1 MSYVALYRKFRPAK
15 FSEVKGQD
23 HVVKTLRNQLKNNK
37 IAHAY
42 LFNETRGT
50 GKTSVAKLLAKAA
63 NCENPVDGDPCGCC
77 PSCEAIA
84 KGASL
89 NVIEI
94 DAASN
99 RGVDD
104 VRQIIEEV
112 QYSPT
117 TGKYKI
123 YIVDE
128 VHMLTKEAFNALL
141 KTLEEPPEYAV
152 FILATTEVNKLPI
165 TILSRCQRYDFRR
178 ITIDTITDRMKELMD
193 AEGQTVEEKA
203 LRYIAKVADG
213 SMRDA
218 LSLLDQCLA
227 FYYEGE
233 LSYERALDVLG
244 AVDTS
249 IFGRLFDKVL
259 EGDTIGSLEIVSEV
273 VALGKELNQFV
284 NDFTWYLRNILV
296 VMTTSNV
303 SDDMLEMS
311 AENIELLKEHAAKT
325 EQNEIIR
332 YINIFSELS
341 GSIKYASQKQIL
353 LEIAI
358 IKLTKPQMKDDYESL
373 ISRVSNLERMIESGK
388 LMTAVPKVQSEEK
401 AQTPTKPVKELDI
414 AVPEEV
420 QWVADN
426 FEKIA
431 EHLGGTVRS
440 YVRNN
445 KIKVSSDGGEKLL
458 LVMDKFVANN
468 LINQQ
473 IDKKAQLAIASE
485 LEKQVEVEIR
495 VLEANEDYNDK
506 FKQLIKMPIEE
517 EM

>member
-42 LFNETRGT
+42 LFNGTRGT

-123 YIVDE
+123 YIIDE

-178 ITIDTITDRMKELMD
+178 ITIDTITDRMKELME
-193 AEGQTVEEKA
+193 AEGQQVEEKA

-227 FYYEGE
+227 FYFEGE
-233 LSYERALDVLG
+233 LTYERALEVLG

-249 IFGRLFDKVL
+249 IFGRLYDKVTD
-259 EGDTIGSLEIVSEV
+259 GDTVGSLELVNEV
-273 VALGKELNQFV
+273 VALGKELTQFV
-284 NDFTWYLRNILV
+284 NDFTWYLRNILL
-296 VMTTSNV
+296 VMTTDNV
-303 SDDMLEMS
+303 TDDMMEMS
-311 AENIELLKEHAAKT
+311 AENIELLKAHAGKVD
-325 EQNEIIR
+325 QSEIIR
-332 YINIFSELS
+332 YINVFSELS
-341 GSIKYASQKQIL
+341 GSLKYASQKQIL

-358 IKLTKPQMKDDYESL
+358 IKLTKPQMKNDYESL
-373 ISRVSNLERMIESGK
+373 ISRVSNLERMIESGNF
-388 LMTAVPKVQSEEK
+388 A
-401 AQTPTKPVKELDI
+401 AAAPTKMQETASAPTKEIKELDI

-426 FEKIA
+426 FGKINDK
-431 EHLGGTVRS
+431 LSGLLKS
-440 YVRNN
+440 YFRKNE
-445 KIKVSSDGGEKLL
+445 IKVSSDGGEKLL
-458 LVMDKFVANN
+458 LVMDKFVSDS
-468 LINQQ
+468 LLNQQ
-473 IDKKAQLAIASE
+473 VDKKVRDAIASV
-485 LEKQVEVEIR
+485 LEKQVDVEIR
-495 VLEANEDYNDK
+495 VLEANENYNDK